1 MTLKRGAQDL
11 PIRFE
16 EMNVL
21 RLGLVSMQ
29 ERIPADY
36 SSWEETFEIDGQQGK
51 VICKALPEYGVPH
64 GVDNDVITAL
74 ITLFREQGDPE
85 DGRMVTSAYS
95 LLQLAGMDVNGAA
108 YRLLRESLQR
118 LWTTS
123 YQITRLWRD
132 HRRGRYTTVGLRI
145 VHELE
150 FTSSVEGDIDNDSAL
165 VLTLAPALVN
175 SIRAGF
181 VRPMDPRVARLLK
194 RRSTRAF
201 YRFLDAKR
209 RDAVNP
215 DRVVMDLQMSL
226 MELKQ
231 ACKIINDQPDKIRR
245 SIEPAHEELLEIGYL
260 KSVVY
265 EGRGGK
271 QQVLYRFNPLTI
283 EEEPH
288 LAFRAELE
296 ALGLKA
302 PSLKNILGG
311 LDTAEVQRRL
321 SKARLV
327 LSSYGVPPRNPAAV
341 AADVLKNPDKY
352 EAQAALLPMS
362 HAPARKAA
370 GVTRTSRSAAEQ
382 ELVLLPATEE
392 DQLKTLRF
400 LLKTHLSVTEVDAL
414 QAATRDRRVDAG
426 TLIREASAARATL
439 GMQMFIAELRKQ
451 LV

>member
-11 PIRFE
+11 PVRFE

-36 SSWEETFEIDGQQGK
+36 SSWEETFEIDGQHGK

-95 LLQLAGMDVNGAA
+95 LLQLAGMDVNGAS

-150 FTSSVEGDIDNDSAL
+150 FTSSIEGDIDSDSAL

-209 RDAVNP
+209 RDPTNP
-215 DRVVMDLQMSL
+215 ERITMDLQMSL

-260 KSVVY
+260 KAVEY
-265 EGRGGK
+265 EGRGAK
-271 QQVLYRFNPLTI
+271 QQVIYRFSLLTT

-288 LAFRAELE
+288 VAFRTELE

-302 PSLKNILGG
+302 PSLRTVLGS

-321 SKARLV
+321 AKARQV
-327 LSSYGVPPRNPAAV
+327 LASYGTPPRNPAAV
-341 AADVLKNPDKY
+341 AADVLKNPEKY
-352 EAQAALLPMS
+352 EAQAALLPLS
-362 HAPARKAA
+362 HAPVRKGA
-370 GVTRTSRSAAEQ
+370 GSSAVRETAVKEPP
-382 ELVLLPATEE
+382 VLLPTGE
-392 DQLKTLRF
+392 DQMKTLRF
-400 LLKTHLSVTEVDAL
+400 LLKAHLSVTEIDAL
-414 QAATRDRRVDAG
+414 QAATRDGRLDAG
-426 TLIREASAARATL
+426 TLIREASAARAAL
-439 GMQMFIAELRKQ
+439 GMQAFIDDLRRQ
-451 LV
+451 LA

>member
-1 MTLKRGAQDL
+1 M
-11 PIRFE
+11 
-16 EMNVL
+16 L

-51 VICKALPEYGVPH
+51 VICNALPEYGVPH
-64 GVDNDVITAL
+64 GVDNDVITAF

-95 LLQLAGMDVNGAA
+95 LLQLAA
-108 YRLLRESLQR
+108 YRSLRESLQR

-132 HRRGRYTTVGLRI
+132 HRRGRYTTVGLRF

-265 EGRGGK
+265 EGRGGSS
-271 QQVLYRFNPLTI
+271 RCC
-283 EEEPH
+283 
-288 LAFRAELE
+288 
-296 ALGLKA
+296 
-302 PSLKNILGG
+302 
-311 LDTAEVQRRL
+311 TA
-321 SKARLV
+321 SI
-327 LSSYGVPPRNPAAV
+327 
-341 AADVLKNPDKY
+341 
-352 EAQAALLPMS
+352 
-362 HAPARKAA
+362 H
-370 GVTRTSRSAAEQ
+370 
-382 ELVLLPATEE
+382 
-392 DQLKTLRF
+392 
-400 LLKTHLSVTEVDAL
+400 
-414 QAATRDRRVDAG
+414 
-426 TLIREASAARATL
+426 
-439 GMQMFIAELRKQ
+439 
-451 LV
+451 

>member
-1 MTLKRGAQDL
+1 MTVKRAPLDL
-11 PIRFE
+11 PVRFE

-36 SSWEETFEIDGQQGK
+36 ASWEETFEIDGQQGK
-51 VICKALPEYGVPH
+51 VVCKALPEYGVPH

-74 ITLFREQGDPE
+74 VTLFREQGDPE

-95 LLQLAGMDVNGAA
+95 LLQLAGMDINGAA

-123 YQITRLWRD
+123 YQISRLWRD

-165 VLTLAPALVN
+165 VITLAPALVN

-209 RDAVNP
+209 RDLVNP
-215 DRVVMDLQMSL
+215 EQTALQLQMTL
-226 MELKQ
+226 LELKQ

-245 SIEPAHEELLEIGYL
+245 SIQPAHEELIQIGYL
-260 KSVVY
+260 QSVTFL
-265 EGRGGK
+265 GRGVK
-271 QQVLYRFNPLTI
+271 QQVTYAFNPQTT

-296 ALGLKA
+296 ALGLKP
-302 PSLKNILGG
+302 PSLRNTLGG
-311 LDTAEVQRRL
+311 LQASEVERRL
-321 SKARLV
+321 IKARSV
-327 LSSYGVPPRNPAAV
+327 LDSYGTPPRNPAAV
-341 AADVLKNPDKY
+341 AADVLKNPEKY
-352 EAQAALLPMS
+352 DAQAP
-362 HAPARKAA
+362 
-370 GVTRTSRSAAEQ
+370 
-382 ELVLLPATEE
+382 LLPAHTPVNATSAIKALKPTLPKAEMLAPPE
-392 DQLKTLRF
+392 TPESQLKTLRF
-400 LLKTHLSVTEVDAL
+400 LLKAHLSVTEVDAL
-414 QAATRDRRVDAG
+414 QMATREGRLDAG
-426 TLIREASAARATL
+426 ELIREASAARATL
-439 GMQMFIAELRKQ
+439 GMQDFVADLQRR
-451 LV
+451 LG